1 MILQAGRN
9 FWREE
14 QVTRAGILIDGD
26 DYYRAVHEAGQRA
39 TSYLLLAGWQFDTD
53 ACLLRG
59 EEAERAT
66 LPVTLLAY
74 LAALCERCP
83 TLRIYVLAWDFHAVF
98 ALEREWMQDLRF
110 KWLTSE
116 RLQFVFDSHHAEGG
130 SHHQKFVVVDGQL
143 SFLGGLD
150 LCDHRW
156 DDRRHRVPNPL
167 RVSRGAPHRP
177 FHDVQ
182 AYVVGAE
189 LGGHLVEL
197 FRARWLA
204 AGGEPLQLAAPTG
217 SLVDYSPAGAAPLAA
232 ERVALSRVDP
242 FGMPEAGHDC
252 REVQQLSLDAIAA
265 AQRLIY
271 VETQYFSSK
280 VVCQALAQ
288 RLRLASESPLDVVLV
303 LNEHAE
309 TFKEEVAVGLA
320 QANVIKE
327 LRDAARGTPHRL
339 GIYYTVPEMEPGV
352 EEERATYIHSKL
364 LIVDDRFMTVG
375 SANWTNR
382 SGCLDTELNM
392 AVEAPTAQGVL
403 GQSIVRARLS
413 LIAEHLGVAGL
424 GEPRELVTELNE
436 RAASGQSRLRLHP
449 SPTEAELSILSVIDP
464 QQLPFDPAAP
474 EDQDQDRS
482 LFIGGLSALWRRLVS
497 GDEAEHDAQGN
508 DA

>member
-1 MILQAGRN
+1 MVKILQTGRN

-14 QVTRAGILIDGD
+14 RVTRAGILIDAD
-26 DYYRAVHEAGQRA
+26 DYYRAVYEAGQRA

-59 EEAERAT
+59 EDAEQAA

-74 LAALCERCP
+74 LNALCERRP
-83 TLRIYVLAWDFHAVF
+83 ALRIFVLAWDFHAVF
-98 ALEREWMQDLRF
+98 GLEREWMQDVRF

-116 RLQFVFDSHHAEGG
+116 RLQFLFDAHHAEGG

-182 AYVVGAE
+182 AYLVGTE
-189 LGGHLVEL
+189 VGTSLVDL
-197 FRARWLA
+197 FGARWVA
-204 AGGEPLQLAAPTG
+204 AGGEALLLSAPSG
-217 SLVDYSPAGAAPLAA
+217 SFDDYLPAGATPLET

-242 FGMPEAGHDC
+242 FGQPEAGHDC
-252 REVQQLSLDAIAA
+252 REVEQLSLDAIAA
-265 AQRLIY
+265 AERLIY

-280 VVCQALAQ
+280 RLGEALAR
-288 RLRLASESPLDVVLV
+288 RLRTTFESPLDVVLV

-309 TFKEEVAVGLA
+309 TMKEQVAVGLT
-320 QANVIKE
+320 QAKVIKE
-327 LRDAARGTPHRL
+327 LREAARDTPHRL
-339 GIYYTVPEMEPGV
+339 GIYYTVPEMAAGAKETH
-352 EEERATYIHSKL
+352 ATYIHSKL
-364 LIVDDRFMTVG
+364 FIVDDRFMTVG

-392 AVEAPTAQGVL
+392 AVEADDAQSAL
-403 GQSIVRARLS
+403 GRSIVRARES
-413 LIAEHLGVAGL
+413 LLAEHLGVEGL
-424 GEPRELVTELNE
+424 SEPRELVTELDA
-436 RAASGQSRLRLHP
+436 RARSQECRLRLHP
-449 SPTEAELSILSVIDP
+449 SPTEAELAILSVIDP

-474 EDQDQDRS
+474 EADAQDRH
-482 LFIGGLSALWRRLVS
+482 LFVGGLGVLWQRLFPERS
-497 GDEAEHDAQGN
+497 
-508 DA
+508 